1 MHILLK
7 WSYRLALVFGLLS
20 LGCFGISLIKTD
32 PAAANNQAIEALH
45 GHYDQADISISKY
58 LAGGKDKV
66 ILQSLDDN
74 PLNIEIYRNDSIIYW
89 NHASSISHPNAKE
102 TILLKK
108 LGDSLLF
115 STIALNIHAYN
126 TIQTHQLAK
135 LSTDKNLK
143 IYNFNGHDL
152 SFNVK
157 YSEKYHQFRLPA
169 WIAMML
175 SYICFS
181 FWTVSQTKSRLKSN
195 KSIFVPVVWLSI
207 VTILLFSLH
216 FLKPFL
222 ILMQDTIVVQTL
234 NETFLP
240 GRGLGQYIISLMIGV
255 IIVSFMPAC
264 IRIIQSYFGRK
275 YHVAAIIS
283 GATTLLSFAILI
295 YIIEGFTLNP
305 NVNLEIESLLKF
317 NGVSFMLITGFIVSM
332 LLIFQTTQL
341 LYEWLNKGN
350 LTINQ
355 KLLFITIGWCIGL
368 LLTWLVFPLHLS
380 MWKFMAFIVAYSL
393 IIDAYSENQDKRI
406 TYLLWWMIMF
416 SVFLSIVLFSFGLK
430 KDIIERSAFIEDYY
444 AKPNEHIIQT
454 MLDVQDSLLAKNV
467 YKSIASLD
475 NNAKLDK
482 KDLYQ
487 FMFNQKE
494 HTIKDSIVIDIELFD
509 KNTGLTVFSNYFADF
524 YKLNETY
531 INAHKVNRQVFHNPF
546 EDKYITRLEII
557 RPFPVNASW
566 YLFIIAQHAVTQNAQ
581 VHNAQQF
588 SYAVFS
594 RDQMIEKNDNF
605 KRAPDLSTIAS
616 VRQDTILNGY
626 AMVVSMPS
634 DQYKIVS
641 WKKISGLIKPIS
653 LFSFI
658 FIWSGIIILILTLF
672 NTRYGF
678 LPINLNL
685 KFGSRSSLK
694 TKIQLAIIILIV
706 VTFLIIGS
714 ITAIYFKN
722 LIEVNQLT
730 KNKEETVTIIHNI
743 RSSIQNLADDEYAA
757 NYLSSKL
764 NELSYIHD
772 KELSIYDSAGRLMAS
787 TSRGNTN
794 LRIPFRFWENQGIRK
809 NNELSSYLTTS
820 GHEYISLFLNDKK
833 AFAYLDI
840 EYHAHD
846 HSADNILD
854 FLSTILNAYIFLFLI
869 AGAIAITIAN
879 SITQPLT
886 KLADKLKRFKLGKSN
901 EQLEWKSNDEIG
913 TLIDEYNNLTQ
924 ELENSVDLL
933 AKTER
938 DIAWREMAKQVAHE
952 IKNPLTPMKLNIQY
966 LERITKDNPERA
978 HEMIPRISSSLIE
991 QIDNLSQIAGEFS
1004 NFAAMPQ
1011 ATNEKISLNEIVE
1024 TIHDLFR
1031 KRDDMDINMIEP
1043 IDDLYIFADKN
1054 HLVRI
1059 LNNLL
1064 KNAIQAIP
1072 NDRRGKIEMELKR
1085 QDNDAIIRI
1094 SDNGTGIPDHMKDKV
1109 FTPNFTT
1116 KSSGTGLG
1124 LAIAVNMVDSFNG
1137 RIYFETHPGKGTDFF
1152 VSIPLMRLDDYNSVG
1167 TRVTLD

>member
-1 MHILLK
+1 MLR
-7 WSYRLALVFGLLS
+7 WSQTLALVFGLLS

-32 PAAANNQAIEALH
+32 PEAATDQATEALH
-45 GHYDQADISISKY
+45 RHYNQAAISISKY
-58 LAGGKDKV
+58 LAGDLDKV

-74 PLNIEIYRNDSIIYW
+74 PFSIEIYRSDSIIYW
-89 NHASSISHPNAKE
+89 NRAGSISHPNTKE
-102 TILLKK
+102 TILIKT
-108 LGDSLLF
+108 LGDSLLHG
-115 STIALNIHAYN
+115 TIALNIHAYN
-126 TIQTHQLAK
+126 TIQEHQPAR
-135 LSTDKNLK
+135 LSADKNLK
-143 IYNFNGHDL
+143 AYDFNGHDL
-152 SFNVK
+152 RFKVR
-157 YSEKYHQFRLPA
+157 YSEKYHQFRFPA

-175 SYICFS
+175 GFTCFS
-181 FWTVSQTKSRLKSN
+181 FWSVCRIKERLKRK
-195 KSIFVPVVWLSI
+195 KSVISLVLWLSLTTII
-207 VTILLFSLH
+207 VFSLH

-222 ILMQDTIVVQTL
+222 SLMQGTIVAQTL

-240 GRGLGQYIISLMIGV
+240 GRGLGQYMISLLTGI
-255 IIVSFMPAC
+255 IIVAFLPEC
-264 IRIIQSYFGRK
+264 IRIFQSYFGK
-275 YHVAAIIS
+275 KHHFTAIIS
-283 GATTLLSFAILI
+283 GAATLLSFAVLI

-317 NGVSFMLITGFIVSM
+317 NGVSFVLITGFIVSM
-332 LLIFQTTQL
+332 LLIFQSTQL
-341 LYEWLNKGN
+341 LYEWLNNGH

-355 KLLFITIGWCIGL
+355 KLLFMTIGWCIGL
-368 LLTWLVFPLHLS
+368 LITWLVFPLHLS
-380 MWKFMAFIVAYSL
+380 MWKFMAFVVAYSL
-393 IIDAYSENQDKRI
+393 IIDAYAENQDKRI

-416 SVFLSIVLFSFGLK
+416 SVFLSIILFSFGLK
-430 KDIIERSAFIEDYY
+430 KDIIERSAFIDDYY
-444 AKPNEHIIQT
+444 AKPDERIIQT

-487 FMFNQKE
+487 FMFNQTE
-494 HTIKDSIVIDIELFD
+494 HTITDSIDIDIELFD

-531 INAHKVNRQVFHNPF
+531 INAHKVNRQVYHNPF
-546 EDKYITRLEII
+546 EGKYITRLEII

-566 YLFIIAQHAVTQNAQ
+566 YLFIIAQHAVAQ
-581 VHNAQQF
+581 KTPAHNAQHF

-594 RDQMIEKNDNF
+594 RDQMIEKNDNY

-616 VRQDTILNGY
+616 VQHDTILNGY
-626 AMVVSMPS
+626 SMVVSMPS
-634 DQYKIVS
+634 EQYKIVS

-658 FIWSGIIILILTLF
+658 FIWSGIIIFILTIF

-678 LPINLNL
+678 LPANLNL

-722 LIEVNQLT
+722 LIEVNQIT

-757 NYLSSKL
+757 NYLSTKL

-772 KELSIYDSAGRLMAS
+772 KELSLYDSAGRLMAS
-787 TSRGNTN
+787 TSRNETN
-794 LRIPFRFWENQGIRK
+794 SRIPFRFWENQGIRK

-820 GHEYISLFLNDKK
+820 GHEFISLFLNDKK

-924 ELENSVDLL
+924 ELEDSVNLL

-966 LERITKDNPERA
+966 LERITKENPERA

-1072 NDRRGKIEMELKR
+1072 DDRRGKIEIELKR
-1085 QDNDAIIRI
+1085 QDNDAVIRI

-1124 LAIAVNMVDSFNG
+1124 LAIAANMVDSFNG
-1137 RIYFETHPGKGTDFF
+1137 RIYFETRPGKGTDFF
-1152 VSIPLMRLDDYNSVG
+1152 VSIPLMRLDDYISAG